1 MKVLVTGDTGYI
13 GSVMVPMLVR
23 EGFDVTGVDADLF
36 EDCIFEPP
44 QRVARHINRDI
55 ADLTPADLEGY
66 DAVFHL
72 AALSNDPL
80 GDLDPCLTYQ
90 INHHASLRLAVMA
103 KQAGVPRFIF
113 SSSCSLYGASGE
125 DAVTETAPLNPI
137 TPYARSKAM
146 LEWSLSA
153 LADSTFSP
161 VFMRN
166 ATAYGVS
173 PRMRFDIVLNN
184 LTAWA
189 VATGQVLIKSDGTP
203 WRPIVHIEDITRA
216 FIAAARAPRE
226 AVHDQAFNVGSEA
239 DNFRVS
245 EIAAIV
251 KETVSGC
258 SITYAPGGEP
268 DPRSY
273 RVSFTKIQRLL
284 PEFKPQWNARN
295 GAEQLYTAFQRV
307 GVDEAEFEGPKFRR
321 ISTLKKRLEQ
331 GYFANRSM
339 LPPSLPLSLNAPRAA
354 AE

>member
-13 GSVMVPMLVR
+13 GSVMVPMLVAQ
-23 EGFDVTGVDADLF
+23 GFDVTGVDADLF

-44 QRVARHINRDI
+44 QRVAPHIRRDI
-55 ADLTPADLEGY
+55 ADLTPADLEGF
-66 DAVFHL
+66 DAIFHL

-80 GDLDPCLTYQ
+80 GDLDPTLTYE
-90 INHHASLRLAVMA
+90 INHHASLRLAIMA
-103 KQAGVPRFIF
+103 KQAGVSRFIF
-113 SSSCSLYGASGE
+113 SSSCSLYGASGSE
-125 DAVTETAPLNPI
+125 AVTETAPLNPI
-137 TPYARSKAM
+137 TPYARTKAM

-161 VFMRN
+161 VYMRN

-189 VATGQVLIKSDGTP
+189 VATKRVLIKSDGTP

-216 FIAAARAPRE
+216 FIAAALAPRE
-226 AVHDQAFNVGSEA
+226 RIHNEAFNVGTEG

-245 EIAAIV
+245 EIAGIVEKTVPGCAIN
-251 KETVSGC
+251 
-258 SITYAPGGEP
+258 YAPGGEP
-268 DPRSY
+268 DLRSY
-273 RVSFTKIQRLL
+273 RVSFAKIQKLL
-284 PEFKPQWNARN
+284 PEFQPQWNAQK
-295 GAEQLYTAFQRV
+295 GAEQLYEAFQRV

-321 ISTLKKRLEQ
+321 IHTLKKHIAQ
-331 GYFANRSM
+331 GYFAQRNRM
-339 LPPSLPLSLNAPRAA
+339 PPQMPHARPLADA